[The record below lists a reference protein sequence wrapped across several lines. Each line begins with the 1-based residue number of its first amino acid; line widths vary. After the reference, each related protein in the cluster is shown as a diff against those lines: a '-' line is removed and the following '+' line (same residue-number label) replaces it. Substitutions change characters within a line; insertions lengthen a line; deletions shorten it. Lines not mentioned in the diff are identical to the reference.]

1 MLVNVPF
8 WVLLYAYVQMF
19 TFNFL
24 QRALSTLLY
33 FPWILPLCGPTQKSS
48 HRFELNLCF
57 TFLSPQAGC
66 LIPHL
71 ANFSNDAWC
80 LLHSSHCSWLHYSI
94 SPMHSFFSPYSAA
107 SPGGEQWPPCW
118 TRCVVFRFLLISP
131 LQLTLPIMSSFK
143 LSSLGFCDGPRSFFF
158 PLLGNLV
165 SFYFV
170 SSCVFSLIVSFFGG
184 LCLPSALHLHPIS
197 LDKHIHFYDFHW
209 WYISRPDFSF
219 LLSLIFLAA
228 C

>member
-158 PLLGNLV
+158 SP
-165 SFYFV
+165 SWQP
-170 SSCVFSLIVSFFGG
+170 SVFLFCFI
-184 LCLPSALHLHPIS
+184 LCLLPNCQFFWRAMSS
-197 LDKHIHFYDFHW
+197 LGSSLTSY
-209 WYISRPDFSF
+209 
-219 LLSLIFLAA
+219 LSG
-228 C
+228 